1 MQLRCP
7 YIIEALT
14 YTAIGLNP
22 IFIQEYLDIDL
33 HDYMVEYGRLSFDN
47 VICLFYQ
54 MAKALYVLE
63 VSLKYLV

>member
-1 MQLRCP
+1 MQLRSP

-14 YTAIGLNP
+14 YTAIGFNP

-33 HDYMVEYGRLSFDN
+33 HDYMVEHGRLSFDN
-47 VICLFYQ
+47 VVCLFQQ